1 MGEIIVKK
9 VLSIG
14 EGGGSIFIYLILIAS
29 EC

>member
-9 VLSIG
+9 VLSSG
-14 EGGGSIFIYLILIAS
+14 DGGWSIFIYLILITS